1 MKTLFNFLFKFMDS
15 KTEYIGLSSF
25 KDEENKISEIKKETA
40 VQKSSLTGI
49 LKRV

>member
-1 MKTLFNFLFKFMDS
+1 MKTLFNFLFGFMNS
-15 KTEYIGLSSF
+15 KNEYIGLSAF
-25 KDEENKISEIKKETA
+25 KETENKAPEIKKEVS